1 MSALEPAPRRALQ
14 LLSQCSFKGIGR
26 AMVLAVFVAAGLW
39 RFADAQPSAVEALP
53 AFAIPADAVFE
64 TGDSFRH
71 GGRRYRLFGVQACL
85 RGTAITNER
94 GLKRDCGEVSLAGFA
109 GLARELKASCRPVGQ
124 ADPET
129 VVIVCA
135 GEVRGRTLDL
145 GIALIAEGLAFATVD
160 TRGEPAHLAYFLA
173 EQEARGARRGLWA
186 YADLPHPREVLRRAR

>member
-1 MSALEPAPRRALQ
+1 MSAREPTPHRALTLPCRCGSSTIGSAA
-14 LLSQCSFKGIGR
+14 LLATVFAIGSCPS
-26 AMVLAVFVAAGLW
+26 AG
-39 RFADAQPSAVEALP
+39 AQPSAVETLP

-94 GLKRDCGEVSLAGFA
+94 GLRRDCGEISLTGFAGFA
-109 GLARELKASCRPVGQ
+109 RELRASCRPVGQ
-124 ADPET
+124 AGPET
-129 VVIVCA
+129 VAIVCA
-135 GEVRGRTLDL
+135 GEVKGRTLDL

>member
-1 MSALEPAPRRALQ
+1 MLQPRRWCGPTGVGLARVLA
-14 LLSQCSFKGIGR
+14 I
-26 AMVLAVFVAAGLW
+26 VLAVGLW
-39 RFADAQPSAVEALP
+39 RTADAQPSGIEALP

-94 GLKRDCGEVSLAGFA
+94 GLKRDCGEISLAGLA
-109 GLARELKASCRPVGQ
+109 GLARELNTSCRAVGQ
-124 ADPET
+124 PDPNT

-145 GIALIAEGLAFATVD
+145 GIALIAQGLAFASVD
-160 TRGEPAHLAYFLA
+160 ARGEPAHLAYFLA
-173 EQEARGARRGLWA
+173 EQEAQKARRGLWA